1 MDVDPIALDADQLQ
15 QLRGYCRDDGA
26 FAQLQAFLA
35 NLIENCR
42 QEQQRV
48 RYDAILSA
56 IPDRLFRLDVTGTYL
71 DFKGNPT
78 DPPDLGQTIVGKTVW
93 QLLPP
98 DLAERCFQAIEH
110 TLATGQ
116 LTILE
121 YELPN
126 LRGDRCDYEARL
138 VPSGDREVLV
148 LVRDITERKQA
159 ELALRASE
167 ERLQHF
173 FDTTFEAVLI
183 HEQGRILDVNRAAE
197 VLFGYTTAQMQT
209 MTVFDLAPPAT
220 HEMLRQRL
228 RNSDYRDPF
237 EAIGLRHDGSQ
248 FIAEVIGKSIRYQ
261 GREARVVGIRDIT
274 ERKQAEEAL
283 RRSEARHRALVDALP
298 DIMFRI
304 HRDGTY
310 LDCKAA
316 KDAMLLASPSTLI
329 GKNVR
334 QILPPAAAEQRL
346 RAIERTLETGEM
358 QIFEYQLSMPAAP
371 GQAAEVRDYEARLS
385 VSGRDEVLV
394 IVRDITDRKRAEA
407 ALRTSEEKFAKAF
420 RSSPQSITIATLED
434 GRFIEVNDGFERI
447 FGYQREEVIGHSS
460 LAFNI
465 WANPADREWVK
476 AQLKNQGVVYNREF
490 DFYRRSGERGVGLF
504 SAESIVLDG
513 VPCLLGVTT
522 DITDRKRAEEEL
534 RASEQRLSLL
544 IQQTQLVVI
553 EWNLDMEVVEWN
565 PAAEAVFGYT
575 KAEVLGQKAVDFL
588 VPMASKAEIETIWL
602 DLVVHTQR
610 VGCTHANLTKDG
622 RTIICEWYN
631 SPLIDA
637 HGNVIGIAS
646 LARDI
651 TEQVRAEAQIKATAQ
666 CDRLLADLALRI
678 RQSLDLGQILAT
690 AVTDVR
696 QFLQVSR
703 VFIGRLDINWQV
715 QVVAEA
721 VTEGGG
727 SLLGEYL
734 QIAEV
739 NPDFFTAGIARVVTD
754 TPAIAHSPG
763 QPICASMA
771 VPIALVGRPIGVL
784 VVQPCGDAP
793 GAVRRERR
801 DWQPH
806 EVDLLERLA
815 TQLAIAIQQAELYQQ
830 LADLNANLEQQ
841 VEQRTAELQQKM
853 EELQELD
860 RQKDVFL
867 HTVTHD
873 LRTPVMGSL
882 MLLKNMLKKPDDSL
896 SLDRA
901 IVERM
906 VESNERQLNLLNL
919 LLETHGGHVRGI
931 TLQRQPI
938 ALAAALP
945 PLLADLDPLL
955 RDNQATL
962 TSQIPADLPAV
973 SADLAQLWRVFENL
987 ITNALKHNPP
997 GLHLT
1002 ITAYPVST
1010 PSAPS
1015 PAWVR
1020 CEIADDGIGLT
1031 PEQCD
1036 RLFDLYEQGPQTRQF
1051 TGVGLGLYLC
1061 RQIIEAHGGAIGVH
1075 SQPHAGAVFWFTL
1088 PIASEGKLC

>member
-1 MDVDPIALDADQLQ
+1 MALEAEQLQ
-15 QLRGYCRDDGA
+15 ILRRYCRDDDA
-26 FAQLQAFLA
+26 FEQLQDFVTT
-35 NLIENCR
+35 LIAHCR
-42 QEQQRV
+42 QEQQGV

-56 IPDRLFRLDVTGTYL
+56 IPDRLFRLDPEGTYL
-71 DFKGNPT
+71 DFKGDST
-78 DPPDLGQTIVGKTVW
+78 DPPDLGLTIVGKTVW
-93 QLLPP
+93 ELLPP
-98 DLAERCFQAIEH
+98 DLAARCLQAIAH
-110 TLATGQ
+110 TLATRQ
-116 LTILE
+116 LTVLE

-126 LRGDRCDYEARL
+126 GAGDCCNYEARL

-173 FDTTFEAVLI
+173 FETTFEAVLI

-197 VLFGYTTAQMQT
+197 VLFGYTTAQMQA
-209 MTVFDLAPPAT
+209 MTVFDLTPPT
-220 HEMLRQRL
+220 VHEMLHQRL
-228 RNSDYRDPF
+228 RHPSYRDPF
-237 EAIGLRHDGSQ
+237 EAIGLRRDGSQ
-248 FIAEVIGKSIRYQ
+248 FIAEVIGKPIHYQ
-261 GREARVVGIRDIT
+261 GREAQVVGIRDIT
-274 ERKQAEEAL
+274 ERKQAEAAL

-316 KDAMLLASPSTLI
+316 KDAMLLASPTDII

-334 QILPPAAAEQRL
+334 QVLPPAAAAQRL
-346 RAIERTLETGEM
+346 HYIEQTLATGEM
-358 QIFEYQLSMPAAP
+358 QIFEYQLPMPQSSPLARV
-371 GQAAEVRDYEARLS
+371 EVRDYEARIG

-407 ALRTSEEKFAKAF
+407 
-420 RSSPQSITIATLED
+420 
-434 GRFIEVNDGFERI
+434 
-447 FGYQREEVIGHSS
+447 
-460 LAFNI
+460 
-465 WANPADREWVK
+465 
-476 AQLKNQGVVYNREF
+476 
-490 DFYRRSGERGVGLF
+490 
-504 SAESIVLDG
+504 
-513 VPCLLGVTT
+513 
-522 DITDRKRAEEEL
+522 EL

-565 PAAEAVFGYT
+565 PAAEAVFGYQ

-588 VPMASKAEIETIWL
+588 VPAANKAEIEKLWL
-602 DLVVHTQR
+602 DLVVHAQR

-622 RTIICEWYN
+622 RVIICEWYN
-631 SPLIDA
+631 SPLIDTA
-637 HGNVIGIAS
+637 GNIIGIAS

-651 TEQVRAEAQIKATAQ
+651 TERVRAEAQIKATAQ
-666 CDRLLADLALRI
+666 CDRLLADIALRI
-678 RQSLDLGQILAT
+678 RQSLDLGQILST
-690 AVTDVR
+690 AVTEVH

-703 VFIGRLDINWQV
+703 VFIGRLDVNLQV

-721 VTEGGG
+721 VAAGYR
-727 SLLGEYL
+727 SLLGWYL
-734 QIAEV
+734 HLTEV
-739 NPDFFTAGIARVVTD
+739 NQALFTAGTARVITD
-754 TPAIAHSPG
+754 TTAAGYLPG
-763 QPICASMA
+763 HPIRASIT

-784 VVQPCGDAP
+784 VVQQCCNP
-793 GAVRRERR
+793 R

-815 TQLAIAIQQAELYQQ
+815 TQLAIAIQQAELYKQ
-830 LADLNANLEQQ
+830 LADLNASLEQQ

-853 EELQELD
+853 AQLQELD
-860 RQKDVFL
+860 RQKDVLL

-873 LRTPVMGSL
+873 LRTPVMGWL
-882 MLLKNMLKKPDDSL
+882 MLLKTMLKQPDDRL
-896 SLDRA
+896 CLTRA

-919 LLETHGGHVRGI
+919 LLETHRGHVRGI
-931 TLQRQPI
+931 SLQRQSLC
-938 ALAAALP
+938 LATSLTR
-945 PLLADLDPLL
+945 LQTDLDPLL
-955 RDNQATL
+955 TANRATL
-962 TSQIPADLPAV
+962 TLQIPTDLPAV
-973 SADLAQLWRVFENL
+973 NADPAQLWRVFENL

-1002 ITAYPVST
+1002 ISAFPVAVTSGLATTGLATTGLEMAATTTTAIT
-1010 PSAPS
+1010 QAPAS
-1015 PAWVR
+1015 GWVR

-1036 RLFDLYEQGPQTRQF
+1036 RLFELYEQGPQTRQL

-1061 RQIIEAHGGAIGVH
+1061 RQIIQAHGGEIGVT
-1075 SQPHAGAVFWFTL
+1075 SQPQAGAVFWFTL
-1088 PIASEGKLC
+1088 PCAASCP

>member
-1 MDVDPIALDADQLQ
+1 MVLEADQLQ
-15 QLRGYCRDDGA
+15 QLRCYCRDDGA
-26 FAQLQAFLA
+26 FAELQAFLTT
-35 NLIENCR
+35 LIENCR

-48 RYDAILSA
+48 RYDAILNA
-56 IPDRLFRLDVTGTYL
+56 IPDRLFRLGPTGTYL
-71 DFKGNPT
+71 DFKGNST
-78 DPPDLGQTIVGKTVW
+78 DPPDLAQTIVGKTVW

-98 DLAERCFQAIEH
+98 DLAERCLAAIAE
-110 TLATGQ
+110 TLATRQ

-126 LRGDRCDYEARL
+126 LVGDRCDYEARL

-159 ELALRASE
+159 ERALRASE

-183 HEQGRILDVNRAAE
+183 HEQGCILDVNRAAE
-197 VLFGYTTAQMQT
+197 VLFGYTAAQMQT
-209 MTVFDLAPPAT
+209 MTVFDLAVPST

-228 RNSDYRDPF
+228 RHPNYRDPF
-237 EAIGLRHDGSQ
+237 EAIGLRQDGSQ
-248 FIAEVIGKSIRYQ
+248 FIAEVIGKSIHYQ

-316 KDAMLLASPSTLI
+316 KDAMILASPSDII

-334 QILPPAAAEQRL
+334 QVLPPAVAAQRL
-346 RAIERTLETGEM
+346 QAIEQTLATGEM
-358 QIFEYQLSMPAAP
+358 QIFEYQLSMPQTDAAQP
-371 GQAAEVRDYEARLS
+371 VEVRDYEARLS

-394 IVRDITDRKRAEA
+394 IVR
-407 ALRTSEEKFAKAF
+407 
-420 RSSPQSITIATLED
+420 
-434 GRFIEVNDGFERI
+434 
-447 FGYQREEVIGHSS
+447 
-460 LAFNI
+460 
-465 WANPADREWVK
+465 
-476 AQLKNQGVVYNREF
+476 
-490 DFYRRSGERGVGLF
+490 
-504 SAESIVLDG
+504 
-513 VPCLLGVTT
+513 

-553 EWNLDMEVVEWN
+553 EWNLEMEVVEWN
-565 PAAEAVFGYT
+565 PAAEAVFGYQ
-575 KAEVLGQKAVDFL
+575 KAEVLGKKAVDFL
-588 VPMASKAEIETIWL
+588 VPTANQAEIEKIWL

-610 VGCTHANLTKDG
+610 VGCTNANLTKDG

-631 SPLIDA
+631 SPLIDGF
-637 HGNVIGIAS
+637 GNVIGIAS

-651 TEQVRAEAQIKATAQ
+651 TERVRAEAQIKATAE

-678 RQSLDLGQILAT
+678 RQSLDLGQILST
-690 AVTDVR
+690 AVTDVC

-703 VFIGRLDINWQV
+703 VFIGRLDVNLQV

-721 VTEGGG
+721 VAAGQG
-727 SLLGEYL
+727 SLLGWHL
-734 QIAEV
+734 HLTEV
-739 NPDFFTAGIARVVTD
+739 NQALFTTGTARVITD
-754 TPAIAHSPG
+754 AASAGYLPG
-763 QPICASMA
+763 HPIRASIT

-784 VVQPCGDAP
+784 VVQQCGDS
-793 GAVRRERR
+793 RR

-815 TQLAIAIQQAELYQQ
+815 TQLAIAIQQAELYKQ

-841 VEQRTAELQQKM
+841 VAQRTAELQQKM

-873 LRTPVMGSL
+873 LRTPVMGWL
-882 MLLKNMLKKPDDSL
+882 MLLKNLLKKPDANL
-896 SLDRA
+896 SLNRA

-919 LLETHGGHVRGI
+919 LLETHSGHVRGVS
-931 TLQRQPI
+931 LQRQPLH
-938 ALAAALP
+938 LAATLP
-945 PLLADLDPLL
+945 CLCKDLDPLL
-955 RDNQATL
+955 AENQATL
-962 TSQIPADLPAV
+962 MLQLPADLPAV
-973 SADLAQLWRVFENL
+973 NADPAQLWRVFENL

-997 GLHLT
+997 NLHLT
-1002 ITAYPVST
+1002 ITACGVPGT
-1010 PSAPS
+1010 A
-1015 PAWVR
+1015 AGDTETGWVR
-1020 CEIADDGIGLT
+1020 CEIADDGVGLT
-1031 PEQCD
+1031 PEQRD
-1036 RLFDLYEQGPQTRQF
+1036 RLFELYEQGPQRRQF

-1061 RQIIEAHGGAIGVH
+1061 RQIIEAHGGKIGVI
-1075 SQPHAGAVFWFTL
+1075 SEPNAGAVFWFTL
-1088 PIASEGKLC
+1088 PCA

>member
-1 MDVDPIALDADQLQ
+1 MALEAEQLQ
-15 QLRGYCRDDGA
+15 ILRRYCRDDDA
-26 FAQLQAFLA
+26 FEQLQDFVTT
-35 NLIENCR
+35 LIAHCR

-56 IPDRLFRLDVTGTYL
+56 IPDRLFRLDPEGTYL
-71 DFKGNPT
+71 DFKGDST
-78 DPPDLGQTIVGKTVW
+78 DPPDLGLTIVGKTVW
-93 QLLPP
+93 ELLPP
-98 DLAERCFQAIEH
+98 DLAARCLQAIAH
-110 TLATGQ
+110 TLATRQ
-116 LTILE
+116 LTVLE

-126 LRGDRCDYEARL
+126 GAGDCCNYEARL

-173 FDTTFEAVLI
+173 FETTFEAVLI

-197 VLFGYTTAQMQT
+197 VLFGYTTAQMQA
-209 MTVFDLAPPAT
+209 MTVFDLTPPT
-220 HEMLRQRL
+220 VHEMLHQRL
-228 RNSDYRDPF
+228 RHPSYRDPF
-237 EAIGLRHDGSQ
+237 EAIGLRQDGSQ
-248 FIAEVIGKSIRYQ
+248 FIAEVIGKPIHYQ
-261 GREARVVGIRDIT
+261 GREAQVVGIRDIT
-274 ERKQAEEAL
+274 ERKQAEAAL

-316 KDAMLLASPSTLI
+316 KDAMLLASPTDII

-334 QILPPAAAEQRL
+334 QVLPPAAAAQRL
-346 RAIERTLETGEM
+346 HYIEQTLATGEM
-358 QIFEYQLSMPAAP
+358 QIFEYQLPMPQSSPLARV
-371 GQAAEVRDYEARLS
+371 EVRDYEARIG

-407 ALRTSEEKFAKAF
+407 
-420 RSSPQSITIATLED
+420 
-434 GRFIEVNDGFERI
+434 
-447 FGYQREEVIGHSS
+447 
-460 LAFNI
+460 
-465 WANPADREWVK
+465 
-476 AQLKNQGVVYNREF
+476 
-490 DFYRRSGERGVGLF
+490 
-504 SAESIVLDG
+504 
-513 VPCLLGVTT
+513 
-522 DITDRKRAEEEL
+522 EL

-565 PAAEAVFGYT
+565 PAAEAVFGYQ

-588 VPMASKAEIETIWL
+588 VPAANKAEIEKLWL
-602 DLVVHTQR
+602 DLVVHAQR

-622 RTIICEWYN
+622 RVIICEWYN
-631 SPLIDA
+631 SPLIDTA
-637 HGNVIGIAS
+637 GNIIGIAS

-651 TEQVRAEAQIKATAQ
+651 TERVRAEAQIKATAQ
-666 CDRLLADLALRI
+666 CDRLLADIALRI
-678 RQSLDLGQILAT
+678 RQSLDLGQILST
-690 AVTDVR
+690 AVTEVH

-703 VFIGRLDINWQV
+703 VFIGRLDVNLQV

-721 VTEGGG
+721 VAAGYR
-727 SLLGEYL
+727 SLLGWYL
-734 QIAEV
+734 HLTEV
-739 NPDFFTAGIARVVTD
+739 NQALFTAGTARVITD
-754 TPAIAHSPG
+754 TTAAGYLPG
-763 QPICASMA
+763 HPIRASIT

-784 VVQPCGDAP
+784 VVQQCCNP
-793 GAVRRERR
+793 R

-815 TQLAIAIQQAELYQQ
+815 TQLAIAIQQAELYKQ
-830 LADLNANLEQQ
+830 LADLNASLEQQ

-853 EELQELD
+853 AQLQELD
-860 RQKDVFL
+860 RQKDVLL

-873 LRTPVMGSL
+873 LRTPVMGWL
-882 MLLKNMLKKPDDSL
+882 MLLKTMLKQPDDRL
-896 SLDRA
+896 CLTRA

-919 LLETHGGHVRGI
+919 LLETHRGHVRGI
-931 TLQRQPI
+931 SLQRQSLC
-938 ALAAALP
+938 LATSLTR
-945 PLLADLDPLL
+945 LQTDLDPLL
-955 RDNQATL
+955 TANRATL
-962 TSQIPADLPAV
+962 TLQIPTDLPAV
-973 SADLAQLWRVFENL
+973 NADPAQLWRVFENL

-1002 ITAYPVST
+1002 ISAFPVAVTSGLATTGLATTGLEMAATTTTAIT
-1010 PSAPS
+1010 QAPAS
-1015 PAWVR
+1015 GWVR

-1036 RLFDLYEQGPQTRQF
+1036 RLFELYEQGPQTRQL

-1061 RQIIEAHGGAIGVH
+1061 RQIIQAHGGEIGVT
-1075 SQPHAGAVFWFTL
+1075 SQPQAGAVFWFTL
-1088 PIASEGKLC
+1088 PCAASCP

>member
-1 MDVDPIALDADQLQ
+1 MALDADQLQ
-15 QLRGYCRDDGA
+15 QLRRYCRDDGA

-56 IPDRLFRLDVTGTYL
+56 IPDRLFRLDPSGTYL

-98 DLAERCFQAIEH
+98 DLAERCLQAIAD

-126 LRGDRCDYEARL
+126 LAGDRCDYEARL

-209 MTVFDLAPPAT
+209 MTVLDLAPPAT

-228 RNSDYRDPF
+228 RNPNYRHPF

-316 KDAMLLASPSTLI
+316 KDAMILASPSDII

-334 QILPPAAAEQRL
+334 QVLPPAAAAQRL
-346 RAIERTLETGEM
+346 HYIEQTLEAGEM
-358 QIFEYQLSMPAAP
+358 QIFEYQLSMPSASP
-371 GQAAEVRDYEARLS
+371 GQAVEVRDYEARLS

-447 FGYQREEVIGHSS
+447 FGYRREEVIGHSS
-460 LAFNI
+460 LAFKI

-476 AQLKNQGVVYNREF
+476 EQLKNQGVVYNHEF

-513 VPCLLGVTT
+513 VSCLLGVTT

-565 PAAEAVFGYT
+565 PAAEAVFGYQ
-575 KAEVLGQKAVDFL
+575 KAEVLGKKAVDFL
-588 VPMASKAEIETIWL
+588 VPTANQAEIEKIWL

-610 VGCTHANLTKDG
+610 VGCTNANLTKDG

-703 VFIGRLDINWQV
+703 VFIGRLDANWQV

-721 VTEGGG
+721 VTEGRG
-727 SLLGEYL
+727 SILGEHL
-734 QIAEV
+734 QLTEV
-739 NPDFFTAGIARVVTD
+739 NPAFFSTGAAHVVAD
-754 TPAIAHSPG
+754 TPTGGHSPE
-763 QPICASMA
+763 QPIRASIT

-784 VVQPCGDAP
+784 VVQQCGDAP
-793 GAVRRERR
+793 GETRRDHR

-815 TQLAIAIQQAELYQQ
+815 TQLAIAIQQAELYKQ

-873 LRTPVMGSL
+873 LRTPVMGWL
-882 MLLKNMLKKPDDSL
+882 MLLKNMLKKPDEHL
-896 SLDRA
+896 SLNRA

-931 TLQRQPI
+931 TLQRQAI
-938 ALAAALP
+938 ALAEALP
-945 PLLADLDPLL
+945 PLLTDLDPLL
-955 RDNQATL
+955 RDNRATL
-962 TSQIPADLPAV
+962 TPQIPTDLPAV
-973 SADLAQLWRVFENL
+973 SADPAQLWRVFENL
-987 ITNALKHNPP
+987 IINALKHNPP

-1002 ITAYPVST
+1002 ITAYPSPVTVTSSPST
-1010 PSAPS
+1010 N
-1015 PAWVR
+1015 WVR

-1031 PEQCD
+1031 PEQCE
-1036 RLFDLYEQGPQTRQF
+1036 RLFELYEQGPQRRQF

-1061 RQIIEAHGGAIGVH
+1061 RQIIEAHGGTIGVR
-1075 SQPHAGAVFWFTL
+1075 SQPNAGAVFWFTL
-1088 PIASEGKLC
+1088 PIAS